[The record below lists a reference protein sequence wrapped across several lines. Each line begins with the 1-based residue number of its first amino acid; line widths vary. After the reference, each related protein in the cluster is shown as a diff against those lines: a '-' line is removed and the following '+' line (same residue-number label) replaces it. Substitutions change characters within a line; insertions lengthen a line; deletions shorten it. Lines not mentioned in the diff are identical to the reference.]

1 MRLETHPVQDT
12 QKLSDWEPAPAM
24 VAATGWGMVTATVE
38 RTATGWGMVTPTVK
52 GTVMAMPKAKAK
64 GTVKEQRAVTARET
78 PQELAME
85 TPPGMAAPAPFAEME
100 TKPA

>member
-1 MRLETHPVQDT
+1 MGT
-12 QKLSDWEPAPAM
+12 
-24 VAATGWGMVTATVE
+24 ATGWGMVTATV
-38 RTATGWGMVTPTVK
+38 RGTATGWGMVTATVK
-52 GTVMAMPKAKAK
+52 GTVMAMAKAK

-78 PQELAME
+78 PQESAME